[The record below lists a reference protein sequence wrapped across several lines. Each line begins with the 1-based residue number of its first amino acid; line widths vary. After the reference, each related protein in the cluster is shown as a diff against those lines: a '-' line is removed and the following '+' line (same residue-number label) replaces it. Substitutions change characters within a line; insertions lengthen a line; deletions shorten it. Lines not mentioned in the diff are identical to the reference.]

1 MSTINIDFQ
10 RFHIENPNIYALFQ
24 KEVFRAIKAG
34 RTRISARTVMEFIRW
49 SIYVET
55 TDEAGYK
62 INNNH
67 IPFYARMFMK
77 DHPEHRSLFELR
89 GAIVP
94 PEPVQGNLF
103 V

>member
-49 SIYVET
+49 GIYVET

-67 IPFYARMFMK
+67 IPFYARMFIN
-77 DHPEHRSLFELR
+77 DHPEHEKLFDLR
-89 GAIVP
+89 GQVTKY
-94 PEPVQGNLF
+94 EPKQGQF
-103 V
+103 VY